1 MIESLKFAL
10 SIFDSKVEVYWAAAV
25 EVPAGKFI
33 YAVCL
38 LLVAADI
45 VPPVLVIL

>member
-1 MIESLKFAL
+1 MIESLKLAL

-25 EVPAGKFI
+25 EVWAGKFI